1 MSGVFCCEETMLE
14 GKVLITGGTGSL
26 GKAVLARAQREGWP
40 AHFIIFSRDETKQ
53 NILKQK
59 YPQHGFVL
67 GDISRYNDLKRA
79 MRGVDIVLHFAAYKQ
94 IPMAQN
100 NINATIQVNVIGSQ
114 NVVDAAID
122 TGVRQVV
129 ATSTDKAMSPEN
141 AYGCAKKM
149 MEYIFQD
156 ANKYNATTFHLA
168 RYGNVLLS
176 NQSVAVLFKKQKAA
190 GGPLTITDR
199 RMTRFFLSLDQA
211 IDLILLALNTT
222 PGNIVV
228 PKAPST
234 YIYQLAEVIGN
245 GLPVVETGIRAG
257 EKLDEGMVSE
267 SESFYVEEDEDHFYI
282 HPPTDEY
289 RNPDA
294 PFSYMS
300 NNPVRYI
307 TNEELAEMIAETERL
322 YGV

>member
-1 MSGVFCCEETMLE
+1 MLE

>member
-1 MSGVFCCEETMLE
+1 MLE

-26 GKAVLARAQREGWP
+26 GKAILARAERESWP
-40 AHFIIFSRDETKQ
+40 AEFTIFSRDETKQ

-59 YPQHGFVL
+59 YPQHRFVL
-67 GDISRYNDLKRA
+67 GDICRYNDLKRA
-79 MRGVDIVLHFAAYKQ
+79 MRGIDIVLHLAAYKQ

-100 NINATIQVNVIGSQ
+100 NIGATVQVNVIGSQ
-114 NVVDAAID
+114 NVVDASID
-122 TGVRQVV
+122 NNVYKVV
-129 ATSTDKAMSPEN
+129 TTSTDKAMSPEN
-141 AYGCAKKM
+141 AYGCVKKIT
-149 MEYIFQD
+149 ECIFQD
-156 ANKYNATTFHLA
+156 ANKYDATTFHIT
-168 RYGNVLLS
+168 RYGNVLMS
-176 NQSVAVLFKKQKAA
+176 NQSVGLLFKKQAQD

-199 RMTRFFLSLDQA
+199 RMTRFFLTLDQA
-211 IDLILLALNTT
+211 IDLILRALDTK
-222 PGNIVV
+222 PGHIVV

>member
-1 MSGVFCCEETMLE
+1 MLE

-26 GKAVLARAQREGWP
+26 GKAVLARAERESWP
-40 AHFIIFSRDETKQ
+40 AEFTIFSRDETKQ

>member
-1 MSGVFCCEETMLE
+1 MLE

-26 GKAVLARAQREGWP
+26 GKAVLARAQREDWP

-234 YIYQLAEVIGN
+234 YIYQLAEVIGED
-245 GLPVVETGIRAG
+245 LPIVETGIRAG
-257 EKLDEGMVSE
+257 EKLHEGMVSE
-267 SESFYVEEDEDHFYI
+267 SESFYVEEDDWHFYI

-289 RNPDA
+289 RNSAA
-294 PFSYMS
+294 PFSYTSDRPIWFME
-300 NNPVRYI
+300 NFQLRQ
-307 TNEELAEMIAETERL
+307 MIEETEQN
-322 YGV
+322 YGY

>member
-1 MSGVFCCEETMLE
+1 MLE

-245 GLPVVETGIRAG
+245 GLPVVETGIRTG

>member
-1 MSGVFCCEETMLE
+1 MLE

-40 AHFIIFSRDETKQ
+40 ARFIIFSRDETKQ

-59 YPQHGFVL
+59 YPQHEFVL

-79 MRGVDIVLHFAAYKQ
+79 MRGVNTVLHFAAYKQ

-122 TGVRQVV
+122 TGVERVV

-156 ANKYNATTFHLA
+156 ANKYKATNFHLA

-176 NQSVAVLFKKQKAA
+176 NQSVAVLFKKQAEA
-190 GGPLTITDR
+190 GGSLTITDK

-234 YIYQLAEVIGN
+234 YIYQLADVIGD
-245 GLPVVETGIRAG
+245 GLPIVETGIRAG
-257 EKLDEGMVSE
+257 EKLHEGMVSE
-267 SESFYVEEDEDHFYI
+267 SESFYVEEDETHFYI
-282 HPPTDEY
+282 HPPTDNY
-289 RNPDA
+289 RNDNA
-294 PFSYMS
+294 PFSYTSDSPAWFM
-300 NNPVRYI
+300 
-307 TNEELAEMIAETERL
+307 EDDELRRMIDETIQY
-322 YGV
+322 YGY

>member
-1 MSGVFCCEETMLE
+1 MLD

-26 GKAVLARAQREGWP
+26 GKAVLARAERENWP
-40 AHFIIFSRDETKQ
+40 AEFTIFSRDETKQ

-59 YPQHGFVL
+59 YPQHRFVL
-67 GDISRYNDLKRA
+67 GDICRYNDLKRA
-79 MRGVDIVLHFAAYKQ
+79 MRGIDTVLHLAAYKQ

-100 NINATIQVNVIGSQ
+100 NIGATVQVNVIGSQ

-122 TGVRQVV
+122 NNVNKVV
-129 ATSTDKAMSPEN
+129 TTSTDKAMSPEN
-141 AYGCAKKM
+141 AYGCVKKIT
-149 MEYIFQD
+149 EYIFQD
-156 ANKYNATTFHLA
+156 ANKYNATTFHIT
-168 RYGNVLLS
+168 RYGNVLMS
-176 NQSVAVLFKKQKAA
+176 NQSVGLLFKKQAQD

-199 RMTRFFLSLDQA
+199 RMTRFFLTLDQA
-211 IDLILLALNTT
+211 IDLILRALDTE
-222 PGNIVV
+222 PGYIVV

-245 GLPVVETGIRAG
+245 GLPIVETGIRAG

-322 YGV
+322 YGI